1 MASGKRKGEALA
13 SEHPQGSAAKQ
24 ARMLVGGKSR
34 GPQPAGIETP
44 TTTKARKQTQRQA
57 ASKSSEQAEAAA
69 TMKHPMVLQL
79 EQANTRIL
87 QETMESIRK
96 GGSQMQQAL
105 TASLTTQSERTYES
119 LRSTIDLFN
128 TNNANLAYAN
138 SGGNG
143 GGNSSNKNNNNRT
156 TAIPLTQASAVSSV
170 AMHLV
175 PALKMVVDEHTEAVT
190 RIATELNQWTVR
202 LMTALVGTSLSSG
215 RTLRV
220 DSLAVILAQQQQ
232 QYSSSSRGSGS
243 NGAPPSPVS
252 PITTINSQQQ
262 QRQPQFRFDRKATTI
277 RRMLEE
283 CQRYKVCKYQ
293 DRYLGYD
300 KATQFHSYRAEERY
314 IQARMVVF
322 EEVRMIMEA
331 RGVNSNNGGAREEED
346 AVEWLEREF
355 LKMDGSTARFLE
367 ILKERQK
374 LRKSQVRRV

>member
-1 MASGKRKGEALA
+1 MASGKRKGEAIV
-13 SEHPQGSAAKQ
+13 SEYSQGSAAKQ
-24 ARMLVGGKSR
+24 ARMSVSGKNR

-44 TTTKARKQTQRQA
+44 TTTKARRQTQRET
-57 ASKSSEQAEAAA
+57 ASKSSEQAAAA
-69 TMKHPMVLQL
+69 MKHPIMLQL
-79 EQANTRIL
+79 EQAHTRIL
-87 QETMESIRK
+87 QETMDSVRK
-96 GGSQMQQAL
+96 GGSQIQQEL
-105 TASLTTQSERTYES
+105 IASLATQSERTYES
-119 LRSTIDLFN
+119 LRTTIDLFN

-138 SGGNG
+138 SGSSG
-143 GGNSSNKNNNNRT
+143 GSNNNNNNNKT
-156 TAIPLTQASAVSSV
+156 TAIPLTQISAASSV

-175 PALKMVVDEHTEAVT
+175 PALKMVVEEHTEAVT
-190 RIATELNQWTVR
+190 RIAAELNQWTVA
-202 LMTALVGTSLSSG
+202 LMSALAGTSLSSG

-220 DSLAVILAQQQQ
+220 DSLATILAQQQQQ

-243 NGAPPSPVS
+243 KGAPPSPVS
-252 PITTINSQQQ
+252 PTTASNSQQQ
-262 QRQPQFRFDRKATTI
+262 QRQSQFRFDRKATTI

-322 EEVRMIMEA
+322 EEVRVIMET
-331 RGVNSNNGGAREEED
+331 RGENLNNGGAKEEEE
-346 AVEWLEREF
+346 AIGWLEREF
-355 LKMDGSTARFLE
+355 LKMDGSTTRFLE

>member
-1 MASGKRKGEALA
+1 M
-13 SEHPQGSAAKQ
+13 
-24 ARMLVGGKSR
+24 
-34 GPQPAGIETP
+34 
-44 TTTKARKQTQRQA
+44 
-57 ASKSSEQAEAAA
+57 ASKSSEQATAA
-69 TMKHPMVLQL
+69 MKNPMVLQL
-79 EQANTRIL
+79 EQAHTRIL
-87 QETMESIRK
+87 QETMDSIKK
-96 GGSQMQQAL
+96 GGSQIQQAL
-105 TASLTTQSERTYES
+105 TSSLAIQSERTYES
-119 LRSTIDLFN
+119 LRNTMDVFN

-138 SGGNG
+138 SGGSG
-143 GGNSSNKNNNNRT
+143 GSSNLNNNRT
-156 TAIPLTQASAVSSV
+156 TAIPSTQVSTASSV

-175 PALKMVVDEHTEAVT
+175 PALKMVVEEHTEAVT
-190 RIATELNQWTVR
+190 RIATELNQWTVA
-202 LMTALVGTSLSSG
+202 LMSALVGTPLSSG

-220 DSLAVILAQQQQ
+220 DSLATILAQQQQQQQ
-232 QYSSSSRGSGS
+232 QYSSSSRISGS
-243 NGAPPSPVS
+243 KGAPPSPVS
-252 PITTINSQQQ
+252 PTITSNSQQQ

-322 EEVRMIMEA
+322 EEVRVIMET
-331 RGVNSNNGGAREEED
+331 RGVNPNNGGAKEEEE
-346 AVEWLEREF
+346 AIGWLEREF